1 MNSLVRV
8 ARNHRNAHKDAYN
21 YNVKLVDIL

>member
-21 YNVKLVDIL
+21 YNVQLNDLE